1 MCQTIAH
8 PGREL
13 EAFGRSKW
21 RRLRALA
28 FPYLTISPAVIL
40 IAGISVLPI
49 GYAILQSF
57 FRSHNLAL
65 GRFAGLQNY
74 ADYLIGSNGIGSILN
89 SFIFVAGTLAIA
101 MPLGTAL
108 AVILSKP
115 FPLRSFLRT
124 VLIVPWLVSNI
135 VGGLLWG
142 WLTNPEFGL
151 APWLLSSVGVTLPN
165 AISDP
170 VGAMGA
176 VIVASAW
183 SAFPLVMIFMLA
195 ALQTVPAEL
204 LEAAAID
211 GATAW
216 LRFRHVTFPL
226 VRNTAMVAL
235 ILTALQAFK
244 SVDIV
249 LVMTGGGPNGA
260 TETMALRVFNSA
272 FRLLNMG
279 VGSAGAVMVF
289 AINVFFTIAF
299 VRVLRTEY
307 GV

>member
-1 MCQTIAH
+1 MVKIDTHA
-8 PGREL
+8 GGL
-13 EAFGRSKW
+13 AAFHRLRW
-21 RRLRALA
+21 RRFGSSA
-28 FPYLTISPAVIL
+28 FPYVTLSPAFVL

-57 FRSHNLAL
+57 FRSRNLSL
-65 GRFAGLQNY
+65 GRFVGLQNY
-74 ADYLIGSNGIGSILN
+74 ADYVIESNGIGSILN
-89 SFIFVAGTLAIA
+89 SLIFVAGTLAIA
-101 MPLGTAL
+101 MPLGVAL
-108 AVILSKP
+108 AVLLSKP
-115 FPLRSFLRT
+115 IPLRGFLRT
-124 VLIVPWLVSNI
+124 VLILPWLVSNI

-142 WLTNPEFGL
+142 WLTNPQFGL
-151 APWLLSSVGVTLPN
+151 APWLLASVGITLPN

-183 SAFPLVMIFMLA
+183 SAFPLVMVFMLA
-195 ALQTVPAEL
+195 ALQTVPVEL
-204 LEAAAID
+204 QEAAAID

-235 ILTALQAFK
+235 ILTSLQAFK

-289 AINVFFTIAF
+289 AINILFTIAF
-299 VRVLRTEY
+299 VRVLRTEH

>member
-1 MCQTIAH
+1 M
-8 PGREL
+8 
-13 EAFGRSKW
+13 
-21 RRLRALA
+21 
-28 FPYLTISPAVIL
+28 
-40 IAGISVLPI
+40 
-49 GYAILQSF
+49 
-57 FRSHNLAL
+57 
-65 GRFAGLQNY
+65 GLQNY
-74 ADYLIGSNGIGSILN
+74 ADYVIESNGIGSILN
-89 SFIFVAGTLAIA
+89 SLIFVAGTLAIA
-101 MPLGTAL
+101 MPLGVAL
-108 AVILSKP
+108 AVLLSKP
-115 FPLRSFLRT
+115 IPLRGFLRT
-124 VLIVPWLVSNI
+124 VLILPWLVSNI

-142 WLTNPEFGL
+142 WLTNPQFGL
-151 APWLLSSVGVTLPN
+151 APWLLASVGITLPN

-183 SAFPLVMIFMLA
+183 SAFPLVMVFMLA
-195 ALQTVPAEL
+195 ALQTVPVEL
-204 LEAAAID
+204 QEAAAID

-235 ILTALQAFK
+235 ILTSLQAFK

-289 AINVFFTIAF
+289 AINILFTIAF
-299 VRVLRTEY
+299 VRVLRTEH